1 MKKNLFRLFSFAVLA
16 IIIISCGG
24 ESNPLIKEAKDGIKA
39 QNYDAALV
47 SLEQAL
53 VQDSANADAYY
64 YKGVVYSEMAQNNPN
79 ISSRK
84 DSYSKMRENLITAKN
99 MYETQ
104 GIQSVESVE
113 AQVLIDRKWSE
124 EHNLGVKYAT
134 GDSTLAPS
142 DNPLDTAEDHLENAV
157 VINPDS
163 LLSFEVLAEV
173 YRLNSN
179 TEKGIQIY
187 EDLITMKDQPEA
199 YDYDRLGALYLS
211 LEQYNKAKEIL
222 IDGVDLFP
230 DSVSLV
236 QKLADSYM
244 KLGENQES
252 IEVIESLIERDPNNP
267 QYHLVLGTQVYIMA
281 SEITDDIS
289 GKYDEIFNLERE
301 QRNLSGNAKKAN
313 QDKVS
318 SLRASIED
326 QSQRA
331 DQLIEQAVQELQKV
345 IEVKPDNSNA
355 YNTLGIIYQNK
366 AAALFDKRNATADND
381 EAAKIDNQAK
391 ENLREAMKNY
401 EKATE
406 IEPDNQSYWRSLF
419 QVYTSL
425 GMNEK
430 AEAAMEKAGM

>member
-1 MKKNLFRLFSFAVLA
+1 MA

-39 QNYDAALV
+39 QNYDAALM

-64 YKGVVYSEMAQNNPN
+64 YKGVVYSEMAQSNPN
-79 ISSRK
+79 ISDRK
-84 DSYSKMRENLITAKN
+84 DSYSKMRANLVTAMD

-113 AQVLIDRKWSE
+113 AQILIDRKWSE

-134 GDSTLAPS
+134 GDSTLAPV

-157 VINPDS
+157 LINPDS

-187 EDLITMKDQPEA
+187 EDLITMKDEPEA

-222 IDGVDLFP
+222 IDGVELFP

-289 GKYDEIFNLERE
+289 NKYDEIFNLERE

-313 QDKVS
+313 QDKVA

-331 DQLIEQAVQELQKV
+331 DQLIDRAVQELQKV

-381 EAAKIDNQAK
+381 EAAKIDTQAK

>member
-79 ISSRK
+79 ISGRK
-84 DSYSKMRENLITAKN
+84 DSYSKMRENLLTAKS

-113 AQVLIDRKWSE
+113 TQMLIDRKWSE

-134 GDSTLAPS
+134 GDSTLAPT

-187 EDLITMKDQPEA
+187 EDLITMKDEPEA

-289 GKYDEIFNLERE
+289 SKYDEIFNLERE

-331 DQLIEQAVQELQKV
+331 DQLIDRAVQELQKV

>member
-1 MKKNLFRLFSFAVLA
+1 
-16 IIIISCGG
+16 
-24 ESNPLIKEAKDGIKA
+24 
-39 QNYDAALV
+39 
-47 SLEQAL
+47 
-53 VQDSANADAYY
+53 
-64 YKGVVYSEMAQNNPN
+64 
-79 ISSRK
+79 
-84 DSYSKMRENLITAKN
+84 
-99 MYETQ
+99 
-104 GIQSVESVE
+104 
-113 AQVLIDRKWSE
+113 
-124 EHNLGVKYAT
+124 
-134 GDSTLAPS
+134 
-142 DNPLDTAEDHLENAV
+142 
-157 VINPDS
+157 
-163 LLSFEVLAEV
+163 
-173 YRLNSN
+173 
-179 TEKGIQIY
+179 Y
-187 EDLITMKDQPEA
+187 EDLITMKDKPEA

-289 GKYDEIFNLERE
+289 SKYDEIFNLERE

-331 DQLIEQAVQELQKV
+331 DQLIDRAVQELQKV